1 MGGTRTLIA
10 IAPAAIYCLTG
21 ALFASNA
28 DAMTL
33 APIAV
38 RSYLGQNLV
47 AEIDIL
53 NITAQEEESLQA
65 GIASAKVFADL
76 AMGYSQS
83 IGQAQIAL
91 LRRPTGTRFIQLR
104 STRPIGEPY
113 VDLVIEVSSSAAKF
127 VRPYR
132 LLVDPAPL
140 NDEMVS
146 DAQLA
151 GREADPSTSAHLVK
165 SPLEM
170 NPVAASVTGPS
181 AGTSD
186 TAAAKRY
193 LESPTNP
200 TRNKQSA
207 LSSNQSRIA
216 STYFRQS
223 AMLAERDRATAVETP
238 PAAQYLTNPRNTE
251 MPASGALAA
260 MVAPAPQTAAPQ
272 PLPGAASSLVLARTE
287 PGFLSMA
294 LESLTGVLNVFIVGL
309 CAIVAAVG
317 YLVWA
322 GERKKFGQK
331 KRPSIATDT
340 AQTPWTNAKERDNTR
355 LGGEPAD
362 AMMSKP
368 WTQADNMVVADAW
381 DPMAAADVYFAY
393 GKDEAAEEH
402 VRESLMQDPQG
413 LAIHRKLAEIHA
425 ARQDATTFAK
435 CADQI
440 QALGGKDSAD
450 WTHIQ
455 SLAQSM
461 EAVKPSHQNTVA
473 CAPEAHP
480 KCEILEF
487 DHAILPSKADT
498 AAPSNSPP
506 AKPTSVASGW
516 DPVLSFAP
524 AEGGAAAGATAQSV
538 STPSFDLDALSLAL
552 AANPSLQKQ
561 SISEQLETSMELAKP
576 FIDHGDL
583 PSTRSMLEEVM
594 ANGSDEQPPRVLAA
608 MANPK

>member
-10 IAPAAIYCLTG
+10 IAPAVIYCLTG

-38 RSYLGQNLV
+38 RSFLGQNLV

-104 STRPIGEPY
+104 STRRIGEPY

-132 LLVDPAPL
+132 LLLDPAPL

-151 GREADPSTSAHLVK
+151 GREEDPSTSAHLVK

-181 AGTSD
+181 GSASD

-200 TRNKQSA
+200 TRSKQSA
-207 LSSNQSRIA
+207 LSSTQSRIA

-238 PAAQYLTNPRNTE
+238 PAAQYLTNPRNAE

-260 MVAPAPQTAAPQ
+260 MVAPAPKASAPH
-272 PLPGAASSLVLARTE
+272 PPPGAASSLVLARTE
-287 PGFLSMA
+287 PGLLSMA

-331 KRPSIATDT
+331 KRPNIGTDT
-340 AQTPWTNAKERDNTR
+340 SETSWANAKERDHTR

-362 AMMSKP
+362 AMMYKP
-368 WTQADNMVVADAW
+368 WTQADMVVADEW

-393 GKDEAAEEH
+393 GKDEAAEAH
-402 VRESLMQDPQG
+402 LRESLMQDPQG

-425 ARQDATTFAK
+425 ARQDATKFDK

-461 EAVKPSHQNTVA
+461 EAVKLGHQNTVA

-480 KCEILEF
+480 QCEMLEF

-498 AAPSNSPP
+498 AVPSSSPP

-608 MANPK
+608 MANLK